1 MRISDVKAMRLT
13 VPAETEAAR
22 ARREGLARRPGWYR
36 QDSIDNPARKYA
48 FARRDSTWTGQRPAA
63 WETVA
68 CKVTA
73 EDGTWG
79 LGLTSYGRPVA
90 AIIDDQFAP
99 LLAGQPALATERA
112 WDMMVRSA
120 KAYGTMSLTSYAISA
135 VDLALWDL
143 KGKLLGQPVYAL
155 LGGPVQDELICYA
168 TGNDTDWYVELGFEA
183 NKLAHLWGLTERLE
197 GLEATE
203 RQVAEARAI
212 LGPQRELMLDCWQ
225 SFDVDYTVRLA
236 ERLRPYRMRWIEE
249 CLPAE
254 DLDAHVALRQRLPW
268 MTLTV
273 FAQRCSPCACMISGV
288 LRASISISRITCSAS
303 GIAPF
308 PLLLVNVTALA
319 LISGVTS
326 TPAAHECSHFSRL
339 ACGSSDAGTLPAI
352 TSASAAS
359 CASASLVESTVT
371 SSRGEIAR
379 TSAASFSGPTSL
391 PVISTLIRSVALGVI
406 GACGAAVAML

>member
-1 MRISDVKAMRLT
+1 MRITQVQAMRLT
-13 VPAETEAAR
+13 TPPESDAAR
-22 ARREGLARRPGWYR
+22 AQREALTRRPGWNR
-36 QDSIDNPARKYA
+36 QQSIDNPARKYA
-48 FARRDSTWTGQRPAA
+48 FARRDSTWTGPRPAA

-99 LLAGQPALATERA
+99 LLTGQPALATERL
-112 WDMMVRSA
+112 WDMMVRAA
-120 KAYGTMSLTSYAISA
+120 KAYGTTSLTSYAVSA

-143 KGKLLGQPVYAL
+143 KGKLLRQPVYAL
-155 LGGPVQDELICYA
+155 LGGPAHDELVCYA

-203 RQVAEARAI
+203 QQVATARET
-212 LGPQRELMLDCWQ
+212 LGARRELMLDCWQ

-268 MTLTV
+268 MTLTAGEHWYAPQTFM
-273 FAQRCSPCACMISGV
+273 FACRHQVVDILQPDIQWCG
-288 LRASISISRITCSAS
+288 
-303 GIAPF
+303 
-308 PLLLVNVTALA
+308 
-319 LISGVTS
+319 GVTGCVKI
-326 TPAAHECSHFSRL
+326 AHMAESAGLSVMLHAGANTAYGQHFSYALPAVAWTEMFMASDPGVPLETAMGAPRGYMNLPGTPVPVNGRL
-339 ACGSSDAGTLPAI
+339 RPSDAPGFGLEVPDTWLTPF
-352 TSASAAS
+352 
-359 CASASLVESTVT
+359 
-371 SSRGEIAR
+371 
-379 TSAASFSGPTSL
+379 FSP
-391 PVISTLIRSVALGVI
+391 
-406 GACGAAVAML
+406 